1 MVFDCFADFADRD
14 GFLIQIFSIVYE
26 GLNNFVRLEL
36 LIWRIEIRATNRID
50 LFLSGYGFYDMYRNI
65 EQVSKVNLTSKR

>member
-1 MVFDCFADFADRD
+1 MVFDCFADFDRD